1 MSMRWVVELCPGCW
15 LAPWSG
21 DPGRTLVVENAKQYK
36 SERGAKIALG
46 HARRFRSLDNARV
59 YPNARVYSG
68 TPDMQPGAEVAR
80 LRRVYKKKLG
90 EMAQRYHELAD
101 SVGKCGSSIVDRC
114 KGCIDLES
122 LVEL

>member
-21 DPGRTLVVENAKQYK
+21 DPGRTLVVEEAKQYK

-46 HARRFRSLDNARV
+46 HARRFRSLDKARV
-59 YPNARVYSG
+59 YLV